1 MTLNLDNNSNLLETT
16 WQQSIQQIQQEIDP
30 EVFAA
35 FLNPVRFVGASAEEQ
50 SITISAPSELIKN
63 HLENKFSD
71 RIKNY
76 FNQKLGISDYRLIYQ
91 IQDPSNTYSNLTP
104 NIQKRVITPNKDSA
118 PELATKISAFKTNLN
133 PEYTFEN
140 FVVGK
145 YNEFAYGLA
154 KQLANSKQKESCAAS
169 PLFFHGGVGLGKT
182 HLMQAIGHQ
191 YLTQNP
197 EARVY
202 YTSSENFTNKLIGS
216 IRSGQIDKFK
226 KQIRSIDLL
235 LIDDFQF
242 LAKKQHTQEEF
253 FHTFNCLHERGSKIV
268 IVADKLPQELADLDE
283 KLKSRLSWGVTVDFQ
298 SPDQATRLA
307 IVKSKAK
314 HKKVFF
320 ERGVAELIAERV
332 TNNIRELEGAIN
344 RITALASL
352 RREAINI
359 SLAEQSLDSF
369 IKPRKL
375 EVSFR
380 EIKSVV
386 ANYFDLKVS
395 DLESKRRLQ
404 SISFARQIAIYLI
417 RKHTNIPYLEIGLY
431 FGGRDHSSI
440 IYASQK
446 VEKELLTSAKV
457 KLAIKEI
464 ENKILS

>member
-1 MTLNLDNNSNLLETT
+1 MTLTLENNSNLLETT
-16 WQQSIQQIQQEIDP
+16 WQQSIQQIQKEIDP

-35 FLNPVRFVGASAEEQ
+35 FLNPVRFVTASPEEQ
-50 SITISAPSELIKN
+50 SITISAPSELIKS

-71 RIKNY
+71 RIKSY
-76 FNQKLGISDYRLIYQ
+76 FSQKLGSSEYRLIYQ
-91 IQDPSNTYSNLTP
+91 IQDSSNTYTSLAP
-104 NIQKRVITPNKDSA
+104 NIQKKVAPTNFVA
-118 PELATKISAFKTNLN
+118 EPELDTKGNSFKTNLN

-140 FVVGK
+140 FVVGQ

-154 KQLANSKQKESCAAS
+154 KQLANSKQSESCSAS

-191 YLTQNP
+191 FLRQNP

-216 IRSGQIDKFK
+216 IRTGQVDKFK

-253 FHTFNCLHERGSKIV
+253 FHTFNSLHERGSKIV
-268 IVADKLPQELADLDE
+268 IVADKLPQELSDLDE

-298 SPDQATRLA
+298 NPDQATRLA

-314 HKKVFF
+314 QKKIFLD
-320 ERGVAELIAERV
+320 RGVAELIAERV

-352 RREAINI
+352 RRETINI
-359 SLAEQSLDSF
+359 NLAQQSLDSF
-369 IKPRKL
+369 VKPKKL

-386 ANYFDLKVS
+386 ANYFELKVG

-404 SISFARQIAIYLI
+404 RISFARQIAVYLI
-417 RKHTNIPYLEIGLY
+417 RKHTSIPYLEIGLY

-446 VEKELLTSAKV
+446 IEKELLTSAKV
-457 KLAIKEI
+457 KLVISEI